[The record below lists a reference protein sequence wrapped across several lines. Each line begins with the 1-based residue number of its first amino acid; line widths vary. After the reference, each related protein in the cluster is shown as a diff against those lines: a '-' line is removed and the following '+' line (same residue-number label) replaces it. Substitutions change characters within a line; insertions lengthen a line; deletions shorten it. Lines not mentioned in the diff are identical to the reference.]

1 MNRCLSFWRKQ
12 RPGFSQ
18 TDPHAWY
25 WEQPQSKYKRFV
37 LCFSNLF
44 CQTWREEN
52 WWPDLILL
60 STISNSMEMAFWL
73 YYHRPKRVGK
83 VFFLRFTSN
92 DGFLWFS
99 CVIQNL
105 WCITIAAL
113 ISAASCGADWNISP
127 YAIFL
132 SASWISHLNFL
143 RRLRDS
149 LHSKSRRFPT
159 FWTSLASWA
168 FVVQKLRKCWTRAT
182 SFIIHNHKL
191 KYHSFPCTN
200 WREGNFL
207 SLQTTVQA

>member
-18 TDPHAWY
+18 TDPHALY
-25 WEQPQSKYKRFV
+25 WEQPQGKYKRFV

-60 STISNSMEMAFWL
+60 STISNSMEMTFWY

-83 VFFLRFTSN
+83 VLFLRFTSN

-127 YAIFL
+127 YAIFFVSL
-132 SASWISHLNFL
+132 VRSWISWEDWETLTLEIKAFSDWNFGLPKRLGHLLFKSCENVGPEQL
-143 RRLRDS
+143 RS
-149 LHSKSRRFPT
+149 LST
-159 FWTSLASWA
+159 TTS
-168 FVVQKLRKCWTRAT
+168 
-182 SFIIHNHKL
+182 
-191 KYHSFPCTN
+191 
-200 WREGNFL
+200 
-207 SLQTTVQA
+207 